1 MSALLVIIALIGYA
15 LFYLPIYLPVLLRFL
30 FRSPRYRVMRI
41 MLRVMPVFAIF
52 ILAAQ
57 PHSVRPDFGDD
68 VAGSFRG
75 ADYYWQHE
83 FWPDV
88 AWTWGAG
95 ISCLL
100 VAVALG
106 FLASFRHGRYE
117 RVIESA

>member
-15 LFYLPIYLPVLLRFL
+15 LFYLPIYLPVLLSFL
-30 FRSPRYRVMRI
+30 FRSPQYRVMRI
-41 MLRVMPVFAIF
+41 MLRVAPVLAIF
-52 ILAAQ
+52 ILAARTRS
-57 PHSVRPDFGDD
+57 PRPDFGDD

-75 ADYYWQHE
+75 ADYYSQHE

-95 ISCLL
+95 VSCLL
-100 VAVALG
+100 VAFIVGWLG
-106 FLASFRHGRYE
+106 RRHQRHYE